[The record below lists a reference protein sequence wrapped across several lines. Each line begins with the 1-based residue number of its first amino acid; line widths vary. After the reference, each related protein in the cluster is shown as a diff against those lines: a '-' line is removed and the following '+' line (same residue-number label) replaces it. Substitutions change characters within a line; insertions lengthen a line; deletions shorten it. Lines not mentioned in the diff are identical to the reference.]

1 VSRPRANKPQSVL
14 TAASDDNAAAVY
26 WSVAES
32 DIAIICACMPFI
44 PSLLKHVLP
53 SVFGEPTNNLKY
65 YNNITP
71 SNRYYNSVS
80 ANQAGSQPGHVP
92 LDGIK
97 METTWHVSS
106 SETNLVEGS
115 GFQGSTTKPFHS
127 GAA

>member
-1 VSRPRANKPQSVL
+1 M
-14 TAASDDNAAAVY
+14 
-26 WSVAES
+26 AES
-32 DIAIICACMPFI
+32 DIAIICACMPFV
-44 PSLLKHVLP
+44 PSLFKHLFP

-80 ANQAGSQPGHVP
+80 ANQGGSQPGQVP
-92 LDGIK
+92 PDGIK

-115 GFQGSTTKPFHS
+115 QGSTTKPFHS
-127 GAA
+127 GVA